1 MGMRINTLGYCME
14 QGIINI
20 FKNRLM
26 SLASIGTI
34 SACILVIGIFYTIVS
49 NVDYMMNSMQK
60 NVGIAVFFNEDT
72 TEQQMLDLKTQIEG
86 RDEVYSVKYISADEA
101 WENFKESY
109 FKNKENLLDGFNEDN
124 PLKDSASL
132 QVFLSD
138 ISKQGDLVNYIQD
151 LPGVRYIREDRQV
164 TDIFQ
169 NVSNLIK
176 YVSIA
181 LVAVLIIIS
190 VFLISNTVRLA
201 IELRKIEIKIM
212 KFVGATDAFIRG
224 PFIIEGAI
232 IGFLGSLTPLV
243 LIYAFYYDV
252 ISGVGS
258 KFSLLDGY
266 LVFMPISQIY
276 SRLIPLSFVIAIGI
290 GVVGSMM
297 TIHKHLKV

>member
-1 MGMRINTLGYCME
+1 MGMRISTFGYCME

-26 SLASIGTI
+26 SLAAIGTI
-34 SACILVIGIFYTIVS
+34 SACMIVIGIFYTIVS

-60 NVGIAVFFNEDT
+60 NVGVAVFFNEDT
-72 TEQQMLDLKTQIEG
+72 SEQQILDVKTQIEG
-86 RDEVYSVKYISADEA
+86 RNEVYIVNYISADEA
-101 WENFKESY
+101 WDSFKESY
-109 FKNKENLLDGFNEDN
+109 FKNREDLLDGFDKEN

-164 TDIFQ
+164 TEIFQ

-176 YVSIA
+176 YVSVA
-181 LVAVLIIIS
+181 LVAILIIIS

-201 IELRKIEIKIM
+201 IELRKVEIKIM

-232 IGFLGSLTPLV
+232 IGFLGALAPLII
-243 LIYAFYYDV
+243 IYAFYYDV
-252 ISGVGS
+252 ISRVGS
-258 KFSLLDGY
+258 KFSLLNDY
-266 LVFMPISQIY
+266 LIFMPISQIY
-276 SRLIPLSFVIAIGI
+276 SKLLPISLIIAIGI
-290 GVVGSMM
+290 GVVGS
-297 TIHKHLKV
+297 